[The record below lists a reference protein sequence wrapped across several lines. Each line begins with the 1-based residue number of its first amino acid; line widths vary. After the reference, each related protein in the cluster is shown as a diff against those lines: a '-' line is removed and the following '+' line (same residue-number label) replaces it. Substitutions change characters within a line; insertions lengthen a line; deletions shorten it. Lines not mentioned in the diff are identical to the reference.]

1 MISATSEDGMDDPEA
16 GLSPSI
22 MADLGES
29 DSPPSE
35 APSTDETDPL
45 MDHLRQM
52 EEGLFRYFIAA
63 FKNGDTLN
71 AALAG
76 VLRQYIHDVRAWQEQ
91 RKAGEPEE
99 DSADLTLEGLRRL
112 YEASK
117 KGEDS
122 R

>member
-1 MISATSEDGMDDPEA
+1 MDNPEK
-16 GLSPSI
+16 GLSPPI
-22 MADLGES
+22 ETHLRES
-29 DSPPSE
+29 GASPSEPPSTNE
-35 APSTDETDPL
+35 PDPL
-45 MDHLRQM
+45 LDHLQQV

-63 FKNGDTLN
+63 FKSGDTLN

-91 RKAGEPEE
+91 RKAGEPGE

-117 KGEDS
+117 KKGEDS